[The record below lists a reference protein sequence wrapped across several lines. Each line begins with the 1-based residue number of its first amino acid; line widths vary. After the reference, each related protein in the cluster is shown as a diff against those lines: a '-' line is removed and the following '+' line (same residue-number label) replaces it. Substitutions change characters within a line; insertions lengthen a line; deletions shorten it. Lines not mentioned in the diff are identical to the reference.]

1 MFVEL
6 PLFLP
11 PKFGLIVQAIIHV
24 AEFNHAGFKTAGID
38 VDENALKLAANFID
52 GWCKRE
58 AESIVSR
65 FVESLAQPMRLFNA
79 SDVVSSVFETKR
91 LRRDVASASV
101 LSGPPFSMLS
111 LNSLTGTAFQINTE
125 KSRLTF
131 SLIVNN
137 PKSDYYSGTFDVDIT
152 YPVKYPM
159 EAPLVRFITKVFHPS
174 ICPFSGLVDLP
185 NTILYEKTCW
195 SPVIRLEQLI
205 VELHSMLS
213 EPCDIS
219 CHSKVFNPTA
229 FEIKATNKQ
238 LYSKTV
244 KYYVE
249 RYAK

>member
-24 AEFNHAGFKTAGID
+24 AEFNHAGFKKAGID
-38 VDENALKLAANFID
+38 VDENALVLAANFVD
-52 GWCKRE
+52 GWCKCE

-65 FVESLAQPMRLFNA
+65 FVESLAQPIRLFNIR
-79 SDVVSSVFETKR
+79 DVVSSVFETKR
-91 LRRDVASASV
+91 LRREVASASV

-111 LNSLTGTAFQINTE
+111 LTTDTAFQINTE

-131 SLIVNN
+131 SLIVDNS
-137 PKSDYYSGTFDVDIT
+137 KSDYYSGTFDVDIT